1 MIRQIPSPA
10 PPRPARNWRHLAL
23 TAGALLLAGGCAA
36 LRPGAPS
43 VQPAFYLLDTARPAG
58 AVLPR
63 AAASGAPTLL
73 ISAPHAAAG
82 YDSQRIVYRQQ
93 AHRLDSFA
101 HSEWLDTPAH
111 MLVPLLVAALEQ
123 SGSFHAVLHTP
134 SSATGDLRLDSE
146 ILQLQQDFTHQPAG
160 QSGNGQARTGASRV
174 HFVLRVQLIEE
185 ASRRVIAARDFS
197 ADSPAPSDDPYG
209 GVIAAN
215 QAVQK
220 VLDELVVFCAEAA
233 AGWHPLK

>member
-1 MIRQIPSPA
+1 MIREKLRLCC
-10 PPRPARNWRHLAL
+10 PRPARNWCYIAL
-23 TAGALLLAGGCAA
+23 TAGTLLLAGGCAA
-36 LRPGAPS
+36 LRPAAPS

-58 AVLPR
+58 AALPR

-82 YDSQRIVYRQQ
+82 YDSPRIVYRQQ
-93 AHRLDSFA
+93 AHRLETFA

-123 SGSFHAVLHTP
+123 SGVFHAVLHTP

-146 ILQLQQDFTHQPAG
+146 ILQLQQEFDSPPDNLPD
-160 QSGNGQARTGASRV
+160 NGQAKAGASRV
-174 HFVLRVQLIEE
+174 HFVLRVQLVEE

-197 ADSPAPSDDPYG
+197 ADSPAPSEDPYG

-220 VLDELVVFCAEAA
+220 VLEELAEFCAAA
-233 AGWHPLK
+233 AGSWHPLK